1 MKGVILAGGSG
12 TRLAPFTNITNK
24 HLLPIY
30 DKPVI
35 FYAIEKLVSSGIDR
49 IMIVTPPEYQ
59 HHFVE
64 LVGSGQNFISPKTGK
79 RIQIVY
85 GIQDKPSGI
94 ADGLYIAKEYVG
106 DDHCVLYLG
115 DNIFEDDISEHV
127 ENFKTGALVFLKEV
141 KDPERFGVA
150 TLDEKNNII
159 EIEEKPKS
167 PKSNKAVTG
176 IYLYDNTVFKKMFGQ
191 SKSGRGE
198 YEITHINNKYIEEG
212 TLRAVTLEKNWFD
225 IGTMDSLLEAG
236 KFMQR
241 KKILQS
247 RAPALSIVLICMND
261 KGTIA
266 TMVLDARKTA
276 RSLTDNFEI
285 IVVDDDSTDGSQEL
299 LLGLKTDIPELKV
312 ILHGN
317 KQGYGVALKNGLLAA
332 KKELIFYTDG
342 DAQYIMEDM
351 PSLIDILTD
360 DVDIV
365 TGYKA
370 EQSDPLHRK
379 LATAIYVILMRW
391 MFQLPVKD
399 PDCDFRLLRK
409 KVIRA
414 IELQSDTG
422 VISIEF
428 LKKASDAG
436 FRFAETGVAHHFRMY
451 GKSRALNV
459 SRIFMVIW
467 RLLKLRFDTR

>member
-12 TRLAPFTNITNK
+12 TRLAPFTHITNK

-35 FYAIEKLVSSGIDR
+35 FYAIEKLVSAGIEH

-106 DDHCVLYLG
+106 NDNCVLYLG
-115 DNIFEDDISEHV
+115 DNIIEDDITEQV
-127 ENFKTGALVFLKEV
+127 RNFKGGALVFLKEV

-150 TLDEKNNII
+150 TIDDGNNII
-159 EIEEKPKS
+159 EIEEKPKN

-176 IYLYDNTVFKKMFGQ
+176 IYLYDNTVFEKMVGQ
-191 SKSGRGE
+191 PKSARGE
-198 YEITHINNKYIEEG
+198 YEITYLNNKYIQEG

-236 KFMQR
+236 KFMQH
-241 KKILQS
+241 KKKLQS
-247 RAPALSIVLICMND
+247 RVTALSIVLVCMND

-266 TMVLDARKTA
+266 TMVLDARKAA
-276 RSLTDNFEI
+276 RSLTNNFEI

-299 LLGLKTDIPELKV
+299 LLGLKADIPELKV

-317 KQGYGVALKNGLLAA
+317 KQGYGAALKNGLRAA
-332 KKELIFYTDG
+332 EKELIFYTDG
-342 DAQYIMEDM
+342 DAQYSMEEM
-351 PSLIDILTD
+351 PALMDVLTD

-370 EQSDPLHRK
+370 QQTDPLHRK
-379 LATAIYVILMRW
+379 LATFIYVVLMRW
-391 MFQLPVKD
+391 MFRLPVKD

-409 KVIRA
+409 KVLNA

-422 VISIEF
+422 VISVEF

-436 FRFAETGVAHHFRMY
+436 FRFGETGVRHHFRMY
-451 GKSRALNV
+451 GKSRALNIA
-459 SRIFMVIW
+459 RIFMVIG